1 VTQDPDG
8 RTSSTD
14 LARLAW
20 PHVPD
25 AGTLLVVPVGSLE
38 QHGPHLPLSTD
49 TQVATAVAVGLLARL
64 DEAWPAVRAPAVAYG
79 ASGEHEAFPG
89 TVSIGQEALRA
100 VLVEIGRSAR
110 RWAARLLLL
119 NGHGGNAMPTA
130 AAVERL
136 RYEGDDAAWL
146 PCAPPK
152 GDAHA
157 GRTETSL
164 LLAIAP
170 EQVALADAVP
180 GETRP
185 VDHLLPELRRSG
197 VRAVSP
203 NGVLGDPA
211 GASAREGVTL
221 LDAMIDVACA
231 AVRSWTVLPDGR
243 LSKDAQ

>member
-1 VTQDPDG
+1 MTRDPDG
-8 RTSSTD
+8 RTFSAD
-14 LARLAW
+14 LSRLAW

-25 AGTLLVVPVGSLE
+25 AGPLLVVPVGSLE

-49 TQVATAVAVGLLARL
+49 TQVATAVAVGLVAGLG
-64 DEAWPAVRAPAVAYG
+64 EAWPVVRAPAVAYG

-89 TVSIGQEALRA
+89 TVSIGQDALRT

-110 RWAARLLLL
+110 RWAGRLLLL
-119 NGHGGNAMPTA
+119 NGHGGNAMPVA

-136 RYEGDDAAWL
+136 RYEGDDVAWL
-146 PCAPPK
+146 PCAPSK

-170 EQVALADAVP
+170 EQVALDDAAR

-185 VDHLLPELRRSG
+185 VGHLLPDLRRSG

-211 GASAREGVTL
+211 GASASEGATL
-221 LDAMIDVACA
+221 LDAMIDDACA
-231 AVRSWTVLPDGR
+231 AVRSWTVQADGR
-243 LSKDAQ
+243 LVRDLP